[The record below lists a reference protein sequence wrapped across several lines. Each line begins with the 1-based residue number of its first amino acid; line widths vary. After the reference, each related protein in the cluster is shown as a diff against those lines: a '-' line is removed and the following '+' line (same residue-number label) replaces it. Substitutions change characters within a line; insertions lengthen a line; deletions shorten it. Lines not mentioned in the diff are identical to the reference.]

1 MNIIET
7 ESDTAQEDTGGAEV
21 VSSSAV
27 SASVDES
34 CQRYSKHVGQ
44 SLATLDVS
52 PGSGEVPRSHL
63 LEDKHLESVVVSS
76 TEDAV
81 NPNKRHVSIVTL
93 QSNMS
98 LRCVRIINHQQ
109 NE

>member
-1 MNIIET
+1 MNINER

-27 SASVDES
+27 SASVDVS

-63 LEDKHLESVVVSS
+63 LEDKHLEGVLVAGKEEAVDPDKHQISAVSWTRNLIAS
-76 TEDAV
+76 
-81 NPNKRHVSIVTL
+81 P
-93 QSNMS
+93 Q
-98 LRCVRIINHQQ
+98 
-109 NE
+109 